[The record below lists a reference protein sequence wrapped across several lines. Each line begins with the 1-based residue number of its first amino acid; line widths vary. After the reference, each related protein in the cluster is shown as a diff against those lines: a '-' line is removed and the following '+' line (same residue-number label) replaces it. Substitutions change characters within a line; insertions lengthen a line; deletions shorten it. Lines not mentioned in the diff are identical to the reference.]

1 MGRMMVI
8 SQAWFSWLSRLR
20 LAAAILTLSLAG
32 SAAIGWVPTC
42 SATEFVSIGT
52 GEMNGIYYPVSK
64 AICKIVEPELRT
76 LDIWCSPET
85 TPGSVYNVGGVQSGE
100 LEFGIVQSDVQFAA
114 YTGIG
119 AWIGRPVSDLRSV
132 LSLYPEFVTIIARAG
147 ANIHDLTDL
156 AGKRVNV
163 GSQGTGTRATW
174 DAIVAKLGDSDYKQP
189 RLALRAAETTSAL
202 CSGTIDANFLIVGH
216 PSPLVSSQLAAC
228 PSNFV
233 PITGP
238 VVDKLIAAYPFY
250 VRGSIPTEFYGIS
263 ADVPTFGSRAIL
275 VTSASADARV
285 VAVIAKAILTHVAEL
300 RTLHPALATLK
311 AEEMIEQGL
320 TAPLH
325 PAAAK
330 VYKELGL
337 IN

>member
-1 MGRMMVI
+1 MMI
-8 SQAWFSWLSRLR
+8 SRAWFSWLSRR
-20 LAAAILTLSLAG
+20 HAAAILTLILAG
-32 SAAIGWVPTC
+32 GAAVGWVRTC
-42 SATEFVSIGT
+42 SAEVFISIGT
-52 GEMNGIYYPVSK
+52 GEMNGIYYPVTN
-64 AICKIVEPELRT
+64 AICKIVEPELRA
-76 LDIWCSPET
+76 LGIFCSPET

-132 LSLYPEFVTIIARAG
+132 LSLYPESVTIIARAG

-174 DAIVAKLGDSDYKQP
+174 DAIVAKLGKSDYRQA

-202 CSGTIDANFLIVGH
+202 CSGAIDANFLIVGH

-250 VRGSIPTEFYGIS
+250 VRGAIPTEFYGIS
-263 ADVPTFGSRAIL
+263 ADVPTFGSRATL

-285 VAVIAKAILTHVAEL
+285 VALIAKAILTHIAEL
-300 RTLHPALATLK
+300 RSLHPALATLR
-311 AEEMIEQGL
+311 AEEMIAQGL

-325 PAAAK
+325 PAAAT

-337 IN
+337 LN

>member
-1 MGRMMVI
+1 MTAI
-8 SQAWFSWLSRLR
+8 SQAWVSRFGPLR
-20 LAAAILTLSLAG
+20 RAAAILAVSLAG
-32 SAAIGWVPTC
+32 SAVIEWVPTC
-42 SATEFVSIGT
+42 SATEVFVSIGT

-64 AICKIVEPELRT
+64 AICKVVETELRA
-76 LDIWCSPET
+76 LGIWCSPET
-85 TPGSVYNVGGVQSGE
+85 TPGSVYNIGGVQSGE

-119 AWIGRPVSDLRSV
+119 AWNGRPVSELRSV
-132 LSLYPEFVTIIARAG
+132 LSLYPELVTVIAREG
-147 ANIHDLTDL
+147 ANIRNLTDL

-174 DAIVAKLGDSDYKQP
+174 DAIAAKLGNSDYKEA
-189 RLALRAAETTSAL
+189 RLALKAAETTSAL
-202 CSGTIDANFLIVGH
+202 CSGAIDANFLIVGH

-228 PSNFV
+228 PCNFV
-233 PITGP
+233 PIAGP
-238 VVDKLIAAYPFY
+238 VVDQLIAAYPFY
-250 VRGSIPTEFYGIS
+250 VRGSIPTASYGIS
-263 ADVPTFGSRAIL
+263 ADVPTFGSRATL

-285 VAVIAKAILTHVAEL
+285 VAVIAKAILTHVVEL

-311 AEEMIEQGL
+311 AEEMISQGL

-325 PAAAK
+325 PAAAT

-337 IN
+337 LN